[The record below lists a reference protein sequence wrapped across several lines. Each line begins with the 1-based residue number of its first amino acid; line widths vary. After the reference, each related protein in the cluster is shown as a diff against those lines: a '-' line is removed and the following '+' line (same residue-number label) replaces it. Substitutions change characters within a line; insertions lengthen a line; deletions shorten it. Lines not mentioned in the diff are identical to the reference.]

1 MHSLKQFLFT
11 LITDRQKNEDKYFT
25 FTIFISILSIVN
37 WHTSH
42 TSISIFIRIVVVSNY
57 TGHVGVSLSKIVIK
71 KKEMPFPQITKD
83 RQEKKQEVNGPA
95 DCTVN
100 GIGCGN
106 VMAVFGHFWSLGHL
120 GGYFY

>member
-71 KKEMPFPQITKD
+71 KKRNAISPDNQ
-83 RQEKKQEVNGPA
+83 RQTGKKKKR
-95 DCTVN
+95 
-100 GIGCGN
+100 
-106 VMAVFGHFWSLGHL
+106 
-120 GGYFY
+120 